1 MSASPTRTRAER
13 QADNVRAL
21 TDAAVELFLRDGYAA
36 TSVGAVAREAGLTT
50 GALYANFANKAAL
63 GLAALD
69 RIRLTHLADL
79 AEHLTDAGAFPQRME
94 ILGAWT
100 DRIVGTSGWPR
111 FELEFALA
119 AAEEPELVAAM
130 AERRTLLHAT
140 LGEVIDR
147 QLADA
152 GLTARL
158 PTDEMV
164 RALLGVGIGI
174 AVQRMLDPSIPA
186 DTLPRLFDALVSG

>member
-1 MSASPTRTRAER
+1 MSVSPPRTRAER

-36 TSVGAVAREAGLTT
+36 TSVGTVARQAGLTT

-79 AEHLTDAGAFPQRME
+79 AAHLTDAGTFAQRME

-119 AAEEPELVAAM
+119 AAEDPELVAAM
-130 AERRTLLHAT
+130 AERRKVLHAT

-152 GLTARL
+152 GLKANL

-186 DTLPRLFDALVSG
+186 DTLPRLFDGLVSA